1 MILNT
6 FKKNI
11 IKKYAH
17 NLYDTGSTELQ
28 IILLTFKINNLE
40 IHLNKY
46 NKDKNNKRNLLIFI
60 SKRKKF
66 LIYLKSKNI
75 NIYNNLIK
83 DLELIDVVKG

>member
-17 NLYDTGSTELQ
+17 NLYDTGSVELQ
-28 IILLTFKINNLE
+28 IILLTFKISNLE

-46 NKDKNNKRNLLIFI
+46 SKDKNNKKNFSIFI
-60 SKRKKF
+60 NKRKKF
-66 LIYLKSKNI
+66 LIYLKRKKFH
-75 NIYNNLIK
+75 IYKNLIK
-83 DLELIDVVKG
+83 DLNIIDVVKW

>member
-11 IKKYAH
+11 IKKYSH
-17 NLYDTGSTELQ
+17 NLYDTGSIELQ
-28 IILLTFKINNLE
+28 IILLTFKINNLI

-46 NKDKNNKRNLLIFI
+46 SKDKNNKRNLSIFI

-66 LIYLKSKNI
+66 LIYLKRKKKY
-75 NIYNNLIK
+75 IYNNLIK
-83 DLELIDVVKG
+83 DLNLIDVVKG

>member
-1 MILNT
+1 MILNN

-28 IILLTFKINNLE
+28 IILLTFKINNLK

-46 NKDKNNKRNLLIFI
+46 NKDKKNKKNLPIFI
-60 SKRKKF
+60 NKRKKF
-66 LIYLKSKNI
+66 LIYLKRKKFY
-75 NIYNNLIK
+75 IYNNLIE
-83 DLELIDVVKG
+83 DLNIIDVVKW